1 MKYIVLLISLFLSV
15 FLNAVEI
22 KAKGFAVVRIIKQED
37 LISSDDLLENIP
49 QYNYQVYSYIVGNTI
64 NFVF

>member
-1 MKYIVLLISLFLSV
+1 MKYIVLFISLFLPI

-22 KAKGFAVVRIIKQED
+22 KAKGFVSVRIIYEKD

-49 QYNYQVYSYIVGNTI
+49 QYNYQIYSYIVDNTI